1 MILFNFVL
9 GDFAQQISK
18 EIKKMKEPV
27 PVFAH
32 CNENTKTVHTPQ
44 NQQCVGVLQV
54 KQQIGLIQLLSNT
67 NHLWCIKRKK
77 KNT

>member
-32 CNENTKTVHTPQ
+32 CNENTETVHTSQ
-44 NQQCVGVLQV
+44 NQ
-54 KQQIGLIQLLSNT
+54 
-67 NHLWCIKRKK
+67 
-77 KNT
+77 